1 MSKIRLLDDTITGRI
16 AAGEV
21 VERPASIVKELV
33 ENSMDANA
41 SAIAVG
47 IEEGGIREIR
57 ITDNGDGILPED
69 MPLAVVKHATSK
81 IYSLSDL
88 NHIASMGFRGEALA
102 SIAAVSMLTI
112 KSRPKG
118 RESGTELYS
127 KGGKVAYIREAGLPE
142 GTTVC
147 VENLFYNTPARLK
160 FLKKPGSEAAIISD
174 MVLRLILARPDI
186 SIKYSANGKVI
197 FHSPGDD
204 SLLSAISSI
213 YGYEIKQRVFPVDFA
228 LNGIHVSGYIGSP
241 NWTYKSQKY
250 GSVYINKRYVKS
262 QVIQT
267 AVMHAYGERL
277 LKGNFPLYVLNI
289 DMDYSDVDVNVHP
302 NKLSVHFSDENAI
315 QYVVM
320 NAISDAL
327 TANTTSPVLP
337 VGGESENRQE
347 EKCNS
352 ASKAPEPVW
361 SSKEELET
369 AVSEVLERSETQKSA
384 VAFRETYLSY
394 QPKTEK
400 KLTESFHYQ
409 PHSQPIEEAVE
420 QPLLINQ
427 LPEYRIVGVAFSSY
441 VIVESAE
448 SLYFI
453 DQHAGHERILYNKI
467 RSRESARLITQ
478 KRLIPERVSVS
489 PEEKQLLEDNTDVL
503 LQLGFEI
510 QASEQN
516 PLVYEVLQTPQILG
530 EVKVQDMLQDLV
542 SALEKPQGD
551 FLLRLDRFAKSACK
565 QAVKAGQRLSAQDIE
580 TLVREIQTLNTI
592 PNCPHGRPIA
602 IEVSKMDLEKGFKRR
617 V

>member
-1 MSKIRLLDDTITGRI
+1 M
-16 AAGEV
+16 
-21 VERPASIVKELV
+21 
-33 ENSMDANA
+33 
-41 SAIAVG
+41 
-47 IEEGGIREIR
+47 
-57 ITDNGDGILPED
+57 
-69 MPLAVVKHATSK
+69 H
-81 IYSLSDL
+81 
-88 NHIASMGFRGEALA
+88 
-102 SIAAVSMLTI
+102 
-112 KSRPKG
+112 SRPKG

-186 SIKYSANGKVI
+186 SIKYSANGKVL
-197 FHSPGDD
+197 FHSPGDE
-204 SLLSAISSI
+204 SLLSAIASV
-213 YGYEIKQRVFPVDFA
+213 YGYEMKKRVYPVDFA

-250 GSVYINKRYVKS
+250 GSTYINKRYVKS

-267 AVMHAYGERL
+267 AVAHAYGERL
-277 LKGNFPLYVLNI
+277 LKGNYPLYVLNI
-289 DMDYSDVDVNVHP
+289 DMDYSNVDVNVHP

-315 QYVVM
+315 QYAVM

-327 TANTTSPVLP
+327 EANTASPVLP
-337 VGGESENRQE
+337 VNGESSRQGE
-347 EKCNS
+347 GFYT

-361 SSKEELET
+361 SSKEELES
-369 AVSEVLERSETQKSA
+369 AVSKVLEPSAIQKSA
-384 VAFRETYLSY
+384 TAFRETYLSY
-394 QPKTEK
+394 QPRAREK
-400 KLTESFHYQ
+400 SKDSFRYQ
-409 PHSQPIEEAVE
+409 PRSPEPSEKAVE

-427 LPEYRIVGVAFSSY
+427 LPEYRIVGIAFSSY
-441 VIVESAE
+441 IIVEFAE

-467 RSRESARLITQ
+467 RSREATRLITQ
-478 KRLIPERVSVS
+478 KRLVPERVSVS
-489 PEEKQLLEDNTDVL
+489 PEEKHLLEDNADVL

-510 QASEQN
+510 RESEHN

-530 EVKVQDMLQDLV
+530 DVKVQDMLQDLV
-542 SALEKPQGD
+542 SALDKSQGD
-551 FLLRLDRFAKSACK
+551 FSLRLDRFAKSACK
-565 QAVKAGQRLSAQDIE
+565 QAVKAGQRLSTQDIE
-580 TLVREIQTLNTI
+580 TLVREIQTLKTI

-602 IEVSKMDLEKGFKRR
+602 IEVSKTDLEKGFKRR